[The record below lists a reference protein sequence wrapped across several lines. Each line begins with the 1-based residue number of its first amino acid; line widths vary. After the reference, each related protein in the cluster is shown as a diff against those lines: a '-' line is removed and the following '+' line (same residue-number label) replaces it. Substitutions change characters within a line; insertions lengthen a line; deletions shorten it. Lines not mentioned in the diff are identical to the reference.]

1 VSAYEDLTML
11 NHLPTAQ
18 LQASATLQA
27 GPEDAVRVYL
37 QNPTSYL
44 AFMIKLG
51 ICDDRGDEILPV
63 LWEDNYFSLLPGESR
78 VVVARYPA
86 QELGAHSKLEV
97 EGWNVGRVIVPV
109 AQIDT
114 GIRK

>member
-1 VSAYEDLTML
+1 
-11 NHLPTAQ
+11 
-18 LQASATLQA
+18 
-27 GPEDAVRVYL
+27 
-37 QNPTSYL
+37 
-44 AFMIKLG
+44 LG

-86 QELGAHSKLEV
+86 QELSAHSKLEV
-97 EGWNVGRVIVPV
+97 EGWNVGRVNVPV

-114 GIRK
+114 GIRKYAPVRSSNTRINESAHASVRCAHKSCGGSRSVVYFSPCK